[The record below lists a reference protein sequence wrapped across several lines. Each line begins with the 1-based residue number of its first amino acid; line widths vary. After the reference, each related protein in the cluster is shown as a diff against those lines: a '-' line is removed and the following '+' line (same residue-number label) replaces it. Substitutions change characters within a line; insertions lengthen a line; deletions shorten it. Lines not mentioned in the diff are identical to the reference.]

1 VDAWSS
7 ASRRRSGGT
16 QFVVLAGLAGAGKTE
31 LLRTLP
37 SAIDLEALASHR
49 GSTFGGIGMPPQ
61 PTQADFDT
69 AVRSGL
75 LHDGRVVV
83 EDEGTFV
90 GSLTVPP
97 EVCRAIET
105 TPVVEVVAP
114 FDARVARLTREY
126 GPLDRRSLIRATQ
139 RIRAR
144 LGGPVADRAISHFAA
159 GRSEAAIAALLPYFD
174 AAYRHRWARL
184 DRPVAERVLASCSR

>member
-1 VDAWSS
+1 M
-7 ASRRRSGGT
+7 
-16 QFVVLAGLAGAGKTE
+16 LAGLAGTGKTE

-49 GSTFGGIGMPPQ
+49 GSAFGGIGMPPQ
-61 PTQADFDT
+61 PAQADFDA
-69 AVRSGL
+69 AVRSSL
-75 LHDGRVVV
+75 RAGRVVI
-83 EDEGTFV
+83 EDEGAFL

-97 EVCRAIET
+97 EVSRAIET
-105 TPVVEVVAP
+105 TPVIEVVAP

-126 GPLDRRSLIRATQ
+126 GALDRRSLIRATQ

-184 DRPVAERVLASCSR
+184 DRVVAERIVVNRT